1 MRVLAAMSG
10 GVDSAVAAA
19 LAADQGHD
27 VIGVHLALSRMPG
40 TLRAGSRGYCTIED
54 SMNAQRVA
62 NKPDSYDICFIP
74 EGDSR
79 PWLKEFIPT
88 DPGKIVDSDGN
99 QLGEH
104 DGHVGFT
111 IGQRKGLR
119 IGTPAADGKPQ
130 YVLEIRPKTKEI
142 VVGPEEALQIYEI
155 IGARYTWCGKAPENP
170 DQAFECDIQI
180 RAHGETIPALAAI
193 VDGQMHLELK
203 EPLYGV
209 PSVQTAAIYLGTRV
223 LGQMTIDQT
232 RSKVSARA

>member
-10 GVDSAVAAA
+10 GVDSGVAAA
-19 LAADQGHD
+19 REENQGHE
-27 VIGVHLALSRMPG
+27 VIDVHLALSRMPG
-40 TLRAGSRGYCTIED
+40 TPRTGSRGCRTIED
-54 SMNAQRVA
+54 SMDAQRVA

-74 EGDSR
+74 EGDTR
-79 PWLKEFIPT
+79 QWLKDFIPT
-88 DPGKIVDSDGN
+88 DPGKTVDSDGN

-142 VVGPEEALQIYEI
+142 VVGPEGALQIYDL
-155 IGARYTWCGKAPENP
+155 IGARYTWCGKASENP

-180 RAHGETIPALAAI
+180 KAHGETVPALAAI
-193 VDGQMHLELK
+193 VDGQMHVELK

-209 PSVQTAAIYLGTRV
+209 PSGQSAVIYLRTRV

-232 RSKVSARA
+232 RSKVSASA